1 MRGDSLRDFYAKSLA
16 VMGLGVLAGVGALV
30 DYWPVDLGTPRLT
43 TGPAF
48 VESLT
53 AIDTVRVP
61 PRDSLFNVATDPAPR
76 VVRATQPIEAHA
88 TYRGLMNGGRPAV
101 TFARHV
107 GSSGVPTTALR
118 VDNGVV
124 LVASLPAASLSLG
137 LPPISADE
145 YGLDG
150 GDVEGSYSP
159 RVAPSLAGSD
169 DGYVSMISGAFK
181 KTGES
186 IVKGSAKTGA
196 SIMDGFHAITG
207 AFKKVPWF

>member
-16 VMGLGVLAGVGALV
+16 VMGLGVLAGIGALM

-43 TGPAF
+43 NGPALI
-48 VESLT
+48 ESLT
-53 AIDTVRVP
+53 ALDTVRVP
-61 PRDSLFNVATDPAPR
+61 PANYLFNASTDPSRR
-76 VVRATQPIEAHA
+76 VVRSMLPVDAHA
-88 TYRGLMNGGRPAV
+88 TYRGFMNGGRPAV
-101 TFARHV
+101 TFAHHV
-107 GSSGVPTTALR
+107 NASGVPTTSVR
-118 VDNGVV
+118 VDSGVV
-124 LVASLPAASLSLG
+124 LLASLPAASLSLG
-137 LPPISADE
+137 LPPAATDE

-150 GDVEGSYSP
+150 APAEGSYA
-159 RVAPSLAGSD
+159 RVAPSLAGTD

-196 SIMDGFHAITG
+196 SIIDGLHAITG